1 MKDTPEIYLAKS
13 GKCKHS
19 NSRYP
24 DTAIA
29 AWPTRSNTFRT
40 SPLSGWG
47 TRVLI

>member
-1 MKDTPEIYLAKS
+1 MEDTPEIYLAKS

-29 AWPTRSNTFRT
+29 AWPYSVEYIPHFPIKWLRNTGFD
-40 SPLSGWG
+40 
-47 TRVLI
+47 

>member
-1 MKDTPEIYLAKS
+1 MEDTPEIYLAKS
-13 GKCKHS
+13 D
-19 NSRYP
+19 SRYP

>member
-13 GKCKHS
+13 GKCEHS

-29 AWPTRSNTFRT
+29 VADSVKYIPHFPMKWLSNTGFD
-40 SPLSGWG
+40 
-47 TRVLI
+47 